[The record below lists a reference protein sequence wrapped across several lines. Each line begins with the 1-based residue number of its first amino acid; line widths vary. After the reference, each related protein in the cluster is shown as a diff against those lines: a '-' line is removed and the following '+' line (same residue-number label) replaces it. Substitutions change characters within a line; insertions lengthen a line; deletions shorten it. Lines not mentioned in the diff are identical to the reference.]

1 MVVNGLGEL
10 TSSSDIQVKLIL
22 FAFTI
27 GLTSRLLPIFK
38 WSWSRLK
45 AILGRF
51 LAELGRLRCGLLA
64 LSSIS
69 VRTRLQSL
77 DFAGKLSLKVLTRLQ
92 RGRSNRFFLL
102 RARKDKCLINEL
114 LCNLEL
120 LEHSFDL
127 FKLQF
132 LMADEL
138 KRGSTPV
145 LDDTRWKRHS
155 LLLSLLLVC
164 HRSRSHR

>member
-1 MVVNGLGEL
+1 MVNRLCEL

-27 GLTSRLLPIFK
+27 GLTSRLLPVFE

-51 LAELGRLRCGLLA
+51 LTELRGLRCGLLA

-77 DFAGKLSLKVLTRLQ
+77 YFAG
-92 RGRSNRFFLL
+92 
-102 RARKDKCLINEL
+102 
-114 LCNLEL
+114 
-120 LEHSFDL
+120 
-127 FKLQF
+127 
-132 LMADEL
+132 
-138 KRGSTPV
+138 
-145 LDDTRWKRHS
+145 
-155 LLLSLLLVC
+155 
-164 HRSRSHR
+164 

>member
-1 MVVNGLGEL
+1 MVNRLCEL

-27 GLTSRLLPIFK
+27 GLTSRLLPVFE

-51 LAELGRLRCGLLA
+51 LAELGRLWRGLLA

-69 VRTRLQSL
+69 VRTWLQSL
-77 DFAGKLSLKVLTRLQ
+77 YLAGKLSLKVLTRLQ
-92 RGRSNRFFLL
+92 RGRSNRFLLL

-120 LEHSFDL
+120 LEHSLDL

-145 LDDTRWKRHS
+145 LDYTRRKWQS
-155 LLLSLLLVC
+155 LLLSLLLGW
-164 HRSRSHR
+164 HRCCSHR